1 MSAAASQRVMPTNFG
16 GSIGSTGSGSSGAS
30 MVNAALAK
38 SDRPAGGFLARAES
52 SKVNI
57 GNNGGSSSF
66 NVGGNLNNQFDQ
78 LDINDRSMGKQSS
91 FEMNR
96 GAQAQR

>member
-1 MSAAASQRVMPTNFG
+1 M
-16 GSIGSTGSGSSGAS
+16 
-30 MVNAALAK
+30 NAALAK

-66 NVGGNLNNQFDQ
+66 GGGNLNDQFDR
-78 LDINDRSMGKQSS
+78 LDINDRSMGKQ
-91 FEMNR
+91 
-96 GAQAQR
+96 

>member
-1 MSAAASQRVMPTNFG
+1 MPTDFG
-16 GSIGSTGSGSSGAS
+16 GSIGSSGSGSSGVGR
-30 MVNAALAK
+30 MNAALAK

-66 NVGGNLNNQFDQ
+66 GGGGGNLNDQFDR
-78 LDINDRSMGKQSS
+78 LDINDRSMGKQ
-91 FEMNR
+91 
-96 GAQAQR
+96 